1 MTDAE
6 ALDAALRRASDRV
19 ADLESRRTGDAGMRD
34 KKAKRWLY
42 ESASLRGALEA
53 VGMIRANGAPL
64 TDAELLEAVRGA
76 EGVARRWGR

>member
-6 ALDAALRRASDRV
+6 ELDAALRRASDRV

-42 ESASLRGALEA
+42 ESAFLRGALEA
-53 VGMIRANGAPL
+53 VGMIRANGTPL
-64 TDAELLEAVRGA
+64 TDAELLEAVRDAGA
-76 EGVARRWGR
+76 RAAGWGR